1 MNTDKTISLDMI
13 SLRRSIYPKFF
24 EADDITNDE
33 LLALLEVAKWA
44 PTHKLTQPWRF
55 VVFRNTSKMQLAT
68 AQKEALMASQGE
80 SETTLSKAEKIAQ
93 NAQLS
98 AAVVAIIM
106 KRDLAKRLPEVEEIC
121 AVACAV
127 QNIAIHAR
135 SMNIGGY
142 WSTGASTN
150 SAEMR
155 SLLNLD
161 TDDVHLGWYYL
172 GRYKAETSAAVNRRE
187 VAEFVELR
195 L

>member
-1 MNTDKTISLDMI
+1 MNIDKTISHQII

-24 EADDITNDE
+24 EADDISNDE
-33 LLALLEVAKWA
+33 LLELLEIAKWA

-55 VVFRNTSKMQLAT
+55 VVFRNASKMQLAV
-68 AQKEALMASQGE
+68 AQREALLAGKGE
-80 SETTLSKAEKIAQ
+80 SEATLSKAEKIAQ

-98 AAVVAIIM
+98 AAVIAIIM
-106 KRDLAKRLPEVEEIC
+106 KRDPAKRLPEIEEIC

-150 SAEMR
+150 SPEMR
-155 SLLNLD
+155 SLLNLSSE
-161 TDDVHLGWYYL
+161 DVHLGWYYL